1 MKRMRIGPSLGDGA
15 GQARAAATIRLTADA
30 AKPSQMGR
38 SGNISDGAPRGSA
51 RRESDAPE
59 RRRARDRDTV
69 PSGVLASRFRA
80 PGCFLP
86 RAAERAAEQIVSQM
100 KRIGSHSLGEFPS
113 MSFASDASACGRPGS
128 YGKDRL
134 AARIAA

>member
-30 AKPSQMGR
+30 GKPSQMGR

-51 RRESDAPE
+51 RGESVAPE
-59 RRRARDRDTV
+59 RRRGRDRDTV
-69 PSGVLASRFRA
+69 PSGVLASRFRG

-100 KRIGSHSLGEFPS
+100 KRIGSHSLCEFPS
-113 MSFASDASACGRPGS
+113 MSFASNTSAAVGPGS
-128 YGKDRL
+128 SGVKE
-134 AARIAA
+134 